1 MFCISKNIPIF
12 APELTPQTSF
22 KALYEA
28 AFFMPANQ
36 SHKGCCIPSGSR
48 SRALLTS
55 ASVREQR
62 PFFIINNII
71 FKPTMHT
78 SIKNS
83 GSAKHSTAAATSAHE
98 TCATFLYSTK
108 VFFPELRNI
117 RYRRIAYDRPRY
129 IFRAR
134 YAGRRLYAV
143 AYDHVRVIERFKA
156 EIRLKAPDLYT
167 RIIH

>member
-1 MFCISKNIPIF
+1 
-12 APELTPQTSF
+12 
-22 KALYEA
+22 
-28 AFFMPANQ
+28 MP
-36 SHKGCCIPSGSR
+36 R
-48 SRALLTS
+48 T
-55 ASVREQR
+55 
-62 PFFIINNII
+62 
-71 FKPTMHT
+71 
-78 SIKNS
+78 IKNYA
-83 GSAKHSTAAATSAHE
+83 GVKHSSAPVTSAHE